1 MSGNGGESFTSVVD
15 ASTVNS
21 IRWGGVG
28 RISKKPRSSGIKIL
42 NSEKTSIPPYGNR
55 HSSSL
60 NLVDLYSVED

>member
-21 IRWGGVG
+21 IRLGGGG